1 MTTKETSL
9 EYAEKISKGF
19 KAKADHNKTESLTC
33 FTLILVASLAAPL
46 FITLGEGVFWG
57 KIVPSVLSVIAAGL
71 TSWLQLRKPQKLWSM
86 YRGAQR
92 LIEDH
97 VTKYNFKVGE
107 YKTVEDTDS
116 LLAEKVAEIAL
127 NAHNEWTSVIPSPEA
142 LSLNEQKNG

>member
-1 MTTKETSL
+1 MTTKLTSL
-9 EYAEKISKGF
+9 EYAEKISNSF
-19 KAKADHNKTESLTC
+19 KAKADHNKTESLSC
-33 FTLILVASLAAPL
+33 FTLILVASLVAPL
-46 FITLGEGVFWG
+46 FITLGESVLWG
-57 KIVPSVLSVIAAGL
+57 KIVPSILSVIAAGL

-97 VTKYNFKVGE
+97 ITKYSFKVGE
-107 YKTVEDTDS
+107 YKTLAEADS

-142 LSLNEQKNG
+142 LSIKEGK

>member
-1 MTTKETSL
+1 MTTKETPL
-9 EYAEKISKGF
+9 EYAVKISNSF
-19 KAKADHNKTESLTC
+19 KEKADHNKTESLTC
-33 FTLILVASLAAPL
+33 FTLILVASLGAPL

-57 KIVPSVLSVIAAGL
+57 KVVPSVLSVIAAGL

-97 VTKYNFKVGE
+97 ITKYNFKVGD
-107 YKTVEDTDS
+107 YKNPAEADS

-142 LSLNEQKNG
+142 LSIKEGI

>member
-1 MTTKETSL
+1 MKETPL
-9 EYAEKISKGF
+9 DYAEKISKSF

-33 FTLILVASLAAPL
+33 FTLILVASLGAPL
-46 FITLGEGVFWG
+46 FITLGEGVFLG
-57 KIVPSVLSVIAAGL
+57 KVVPSILSVIAAGL

-97 VTKYNFKVGE
+97 ITKYNFKVGD
-107 YKTVEDTDS
+107 YKTLSDTDS

-127 NAHNEWTSVIPSPEA
+127 NTHNEWTSVIPSPEA
-142 LSLNEQKNG
+142 LSLNEVKK